1 MDPAPQSA
9 VEPAPEVQPQLVQE
23 SRPALGTDRRRSPI
37 ARSPHW
43 GMGRKFVSLSPSA
56 KAHPFTVTP
65 PPFRKRSGSA
75 SLLVPPP
82 APIRGYRRFL
92 SLRLCD
98 EPRTGRAL
106 QPRDTTRLDRRIPS
120 RRSAEAARTHV

>member
-82 APIRGYRRFL
+82 ALYPWLQTISVPETVRRASYR
-92 SLRLCD
+92 
-98 EPRTGRAL
+98 PG
-106 QPRDTTRLDRRIPS
+106 
-120 RRSAEAARTHV
+120 AATARYGPAGSQDSE